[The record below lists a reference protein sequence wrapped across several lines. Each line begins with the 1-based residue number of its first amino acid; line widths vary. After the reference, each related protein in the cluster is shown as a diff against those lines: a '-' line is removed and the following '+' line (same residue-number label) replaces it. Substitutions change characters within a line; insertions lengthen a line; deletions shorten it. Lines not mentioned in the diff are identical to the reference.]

1 MLQKPGKSDHVFT
14 PTKLAAII
22 DAVVAEGVSRTQALA
37 GVGVSPA
44 ELLSPDTRVSLHQ
57 VLVACDNAIRLSRDP
72 SLSFLAGASMH
83 VSSFGMY
90 GFAIHSSAD
99 FRNTMSF
106 CERYH
111 VLSTPLVTLRFR
123 EEHGVGVWSVDPIVQ
138 TPINDPLYRFI
149 VEMQMGIILSLMRD
163 VMGASFSPK
172 EVALAFSRPDDF
184 GLDRHLTD
192 CKITF
197 GKPINEFIF
206 DSTWLN
212 VSAKLGNSTTYA
224 LVESLCDRL
233 IAEMSELAGVAGKVR
248 ALLLVDLGRQP
259 SLAAVA
265 GRLKISERTLR
276 RRLAQQGVSFRG
288 LYDELRAQLAVK
300 YLRET
305 SMNSD
310 DVALAIGF
318 RDPANFRHAF
328 RRWTSRSPGAFRRAP
343 PLA

>member
-1 MLQKPGKSDHVFT
+1 
-14 PTKLAAII
+14 
-22 DAVVAEGVSRTQALA
+22 
-37 GVGVSPA
+37 
-44 ELLSPDTRVSLHQ
+44 
-57 VLVACDNAIRLSRDP
+57 
-72 SLSFLAGASMH
+72 
-83 VSSFGMY
+83 
-90 GFAIHSSAD
+90 
-99 FRNTMSF
+99 
-106 CERYH
+106 
-111 VLSTPLVTLRFR
+111 
-123 EEHGVGVWSVDPIVQ
+123 
-138 TPINDPLYRFI
+138 
-149 VEMQMGIILSLMRD
+149 
-163 VMGASFSPK
+163 MGASFSPR
-172 EVALAFSRPDDF
+172 EVALAFSRPDNF
-184 GLDRHLTD
+184 SLDKHLPE

-197 GKPINEFIF
+197 GKPTNEFIF
-206 DSTWLN
+206 DSKWLN

-233 IAEMSELAGVAGKVR
+233 IAEMSDLAGVAGKVR
-248 ALLLVDLGRQP
+248 ALLLLDLGRQP

-288 LYDELRAQLAVK
+288 LYDELRAQLAVR

-328 RRWTSRSPGAFRRAP
+328 RRWTGRSPGAFRRAP